1 MTDEKRTVEDVQ
13 NALDDE
19 AITDGML
26 RWEPGSLT
34 TTIVDRILT
43 DALSDLWL
51 DCYRRGAAQGGTEY
65 QGMLFRM
72 KVQAAI
78 YHATGEYMVIAS

>member
-1 MTDEKRTVEDVQ
+1 MNTPEEIAAQ
-13 NALDDE
+13 LNALDDE
-19 AITDGML
+19 EIAGGML

-51 DCYRRGAAQGGTEY
+51 DCYRRGAAQGGAKY
-65 QGMLFRM
+65 QNMLFRA

-78 YHATGEYMVIAS
+78 HHATGEWMMVTP